1 MDKSF
6 PNLIGDYG
14 PWARSL
20 SKGIPALSFRNER
33 FTDVGAWRK
42 EALGKLN
49 ELLYMPNL
57 GPLPKVTVH
66 ERYTYDG
73 LDIEEISWQ
82 LTHGRPTE
90 AIVLKPM
97 GTHEKLPGLLAL
109 HDHAAIKYFGKE
121 KITKTSDS
129 QHPVVEAHQQSD
141 YGGLAWA
148 NEVAKRGYVV
158 LVHDAFAF
166 GSRRV
171 QYEDILPVEDPFLET
186 TDKQEVPPTIKNI
199 QAYND
204 WAGHHE
210 HVMAKSLFCAGTTW
224 PGVFLAE
231 DRMALEILA
240 TRKDV
245 DADRLG
251 CGGLSGGGLRTV
263 MLGGTDE
270 RIKCAVSAGF
280 MSTWNDF
287 LLYKSIT
294 HTWMLYIPGL
304 PNFLDFPEIFGLRVP
319 LPSMVLNNN
328 EDPLYTLP
336 EMKKAD
342 GILQDIYDKA
352 GARDKYNCRY
362 YPGLHKMDGE
372 MQQDAFD
379 WFDQWLK
386 I

>member
-1 MDKSF
+1 MDKPF
-6 PNLIGDYG
+6 PTLIGDYG
-14 PWARSL
+14 PWAGSL
-20 SKGIPALSFRNER
+20 VKRVPALSFRNDR
-33 FTDVGAWRK
+33 FSDVEAWK
-42 EALGKLN
+42 NEALAKVK
-49 ELLYMPNL
+49 ELLYMPDL
-57 GPLPKVTVH
+57 GPLPKVTVQK
-66 ERYTYDG
+66 RYAYDG
-73 LDIEEISWQ
+73 LDMEEISWQ
-82 LTHGRPTE
+82 LPNGRPTN
-90 AIVLKPM
+90 ALVIKPSVAR
-97 GTHEKLPGLLAL
+97 EKLPGLLAL

-121 KITKTSDS
+121 KITQTSGT

-148 NEVAKRGYVV
+148 NEVARRGYVV
-158 LVHDAFAF
+158 LVHDVFAF

-171 QYEDILPVEDPFLET
+171 QYKDMLPVEDSFLDTKE
-186 TDKQEVPPTIKNI
+186 KEELPATIENI
-199 QAYND
+199 RAYNE

-231 DRMALEILA
+231 DKMALDILA
-240 TRKDV
+240 AREDV

-263 MLGGTDE
+263 MLGGTDD

-280 MSTWNDF
+280 MSTWDDF

-342 GILQDIYDKA
+342 SILRDIYRKA
-352 GARDKYNCRY
+352 GAEDRYNCRY
-362 YPGLHKMDGE
+362 YPGPHKMDGE

-386 I
+386 A